1 MKLQTKIAFSIL
13 PLFTIA
19 IFALGGWSIV
29 TVNKA
34 IRTTNNKQII
44 AELQSYLNYTLTEF
58 HNILVKHQL
67 TDVDSFV
74 KEYQEQ
80 AFLKTKEIHFLPS
93 SHLLIF
99 NESGQLLHNSHAL
112 HSIDIASW
120 ITIVNQVKFNGSALQ
135 HGTITTEIG
144 AHSYVAQMFPP
155 WKWVVLYVIST
166 DELKA
171 TENRLRNATIV
182 VALICVLSG
191 FILILLIFRHFYV
204 SPVKLLQDTANAVK
218 KHQHITSI
226 PIYTKDEIGDL
237 ARSMENMAYSIEE
250 FRHEKEHFQRHLK
263 SVVKQRTK
271 ELFETNAVLKAEIES
286 RKLTELELK
295 HANRVKSEFLANMS
309 HEIRT
314 PLNAVIGF
322 SELLSS
328 LVSDPKQKDY
338 ISSIK
343 VAGKSLLV
351 LINDILDLSKIEA
364 EMLEIHLELTDPVL
378 MFKEIQQIFSVRIS
392 EKFLDF
398 DVDIDPEIPEALLLD
413 KPRLRQVLLNL
424 VGNAI
429 KFTKEGYVKI
439 RVRQEPNEQDLSK
452 INLVILVEDTGIG
465 ISDQHLKSVFE
476 SFKQASIEVGHQYGG
491 TGLGLTISKRLIE
504 LMNGKISVNS
514 EIGKGSQFKITL
526 KDVSISALK
535 SAKEMKQSLSLEDI
549 KFHKGKILIIDDVES
564 NRFMIRELLEK
575 INLKV
580 YEAHNGQQGVEKA
593 KQIQPDLIL
602 MDIRMPVM
610 NGIDAA
616 KMIKADSKIKET
628 VVIALTASTR
638 MDEVDEKTRKLF
650 FNCLSKPINV
660 KELLRDLTYCLPYDQ
675 VAGATLPEDPVKLFQ
690 QDLEQIR
697 NLNQWDIIHKLTDQ
711 LMHKSFELQGVM
723 NMRDL
728 EKFVKSIIQLSKEC
742 DLNGLEAFGLA
753 FSEFVQNYDI
763 NKINFFLKTMHH
775 TLKAL

>member
-1 MKLQTKIAFSIL
+1 MKLQTKIVFSVL

-19 IFALGGWSIV
+19 IFALGGWSII

-34 IRTTNNKQII
+34 IRTTNDNQIKE
-44 AELQSYLNYTLTEF
+44 ELQSYVNYTLTDLN
-58 HNILVKHQL
+58 NILVKHQL
-67 TDVDSFV
+67 TGVESFV
-74 KEYQEQ
+74 KQYQQQ
-80 AFLKTKEIHFLPS
+80 AFQKTKEIHFLPS

-99 NESGQLLHNSHAL
+99 NASGQLLHNSHAL

-120 ITIVNQVKFNGSALQ
+120 TDTVNQLGIWDSEIL
-135 HGTITTEIG
+135 HGNITTKIG
-144 AHSYVAQMFPP
+144 EHSYVAQVFSP
-155 WKWVVLYVIST
+155 WKWIVLYVIST

-182 VALICVLSG
+182 VAIICVLIG

-218 KHQHITSI
+218 KHQSIDSI
-226 PIYTKDEIGDL
+226 PIHTKDEIGDL

-271 ELFETNAVLKAEIES
+271 ELFTTNATLKEEIES

-295 HANRVKSEFLANMS
+295 QVNRVKSEFLANMS

-364 EMLEIHLELTDPVL
+364 RMLEINLRLTDPVL
-378 MFKEIQQIFSVRIS
+378 LFKEIQQIFSVRIA
-392 EKFLDF
+392 EKLLDF
-398 DVDIDPEIPEALLLD
+398 DVEIDPEIPEALLLD
-413 KPRLRQVLLNL
+413 EPRLRQVLLNL

-429 KFTKEGYVKI
+429 KFTKEGHVKI
-439 RVRQEPNEQDLSK
+439 LVRQERNQRDLSK
-452 INLVILVEDTGIG
+452 LNLVIIVEDTGIG
-465 ISDQHLKSVFE
+465 ISSTHLNTIFE
-476 SFKQASIEVGHQYGG
+476 SFKQESIEIGHQYGG

-504 LMNGKISVNS
+504 LMNGKISVDS
-514 EIGKGSQFKITL
+514 EIGKGSQFKINL
-526 KDVSISALK
+526 KDVSISSLK
-535 SAKEMKQSLSLEDI
+535 SAREMEQSLSLENI
-549 KFHKGKILIIDDVES
+549 KFHKEKILIIDDVES

-593 KQIQPDLIL
+593 KQVQPDLIL

-610 NGIDAA
+610 NGIDAT
-616 KMIKADSKIKET
+616 KMIKADSETKET
-628 VVIALTASTR
+628 TIIALTASTR
-638 MDEVDEKTRKLF
+638 MEEVDETTRKLF

-675 VAGATLPEDPVKLFQ
+675 ITCTILPEDPITLFQ
-690 QDLEQIR
+690 KDLEQIR
-697 NLNQWDIIHKLTDQ
+697 QLNQGDIIHKLNDQ
-711 LMHKSFELQGVM
+711 LMHKSLELQGVM

-728 EKFVKSIIQLSKEC
+728 EKFAKSIIQLSKEC

-753 FSEFVQNYDI
+753 FSEFVQNFDI
-763 NKINFFLKTMHH
+763 NKINFFLKTLHH
-775 TLKAL
+775 DLKAL

>member
-1 MKLQTKIAFSIL
+1 MKLQTKIAFTIL
-13 PLFTIA
+13 PLFTLA
-19 IFALGGWSIV
+19 IFALGGWSII

-34 IRTTNNKQII
+34 IRTTNNNQII
-44 AELQSYLNYTLTEF
+44 EELQSYVDYTLIEL
-58 HNILVKHQL
+58 HNILAKHQL
-67 TDVDSFV
+67 TGVGSFV
-74 KEYQEQ
+74 KQYQEQ
-80 AFLKTKEIHFLPS
+80 AFQKTKEIHFLPS

-99 NESGQLLHNSHAL
+99 SASGQLLHNSHAL

-120 ITIVNQVKFNGSALQ
+120 ITIVNQIKLNGSELLQ
-135 HGTITTEIG
+135 GNITTKIG
-144 AHSYVAQMFPP
+144 AHSYVAQVFPP

-237 ARSMENMAYSIEE
+237 ARSMENMAYSIEA
-250 FRHEKEHFQRHLK
+250 FRHEKENFQKHLE
-263 SVVKQRTK
+263 SVVEQRTK
-271 ELFETNAVLKAEIES
+271 ELFTTNETLKAEIES

-338 ISSIK
+338 IGSIK

-364 EMLEIHLELTDPVL
+364 GMLEIHLELTDPVL
-378 MFKEIQQIFSVRIS
+378 LFKEIQQIFGVRIA

-398 DVDIDPEIPEALLLD
+398 DVDIAPEIPEALLLD

-429 KFTKEGYVKI
+429 KFTKDGYVKI
-439 RVRQEPNEQDLSK
+439 RVRQECNEQDLSK
-452 INLVILVEDTGIG
+452 INLVIIVEDTGIG
-465 ISDQHLKSVFE
+465 ISDHHLKSVFE

-504 LMNGKISVNS
+504 LMNGKISVDS
-514 EIGKGSQFKITL
+514 EIGKGSK
-526 KDVSISALK
+526 
-535 SAKEMKQSLSLEDI
+535 
-549 KFHKGKILIIDDVES
+549 
-564 NRFMIRELLEK
+564 
-575 INLKV
+575 
-580 YEAHNGQQGVEKA
+580 KA
-593 KQIQPDLIL
+593 
-602 MDIRMPVM
+602 
-610 NGIDAA
+610 
-616 KMIKADSKIKET
+616 
-628 VVIALTASTR
+628 
-638 MDEVDEKTRKLF
+638 
-650 FNCLSKPINV
+650 
-660 KELLRDLTYCLPYDQ
+660 TY
-675 VAGATLPEDPVKLFQ
+675 
-690 QDLEQIR
+690 R
-697 NLNQWDIIHKLTDQ
+697 
-711 LMHKSFELQGVM
+711 
-723 NMRDL
+723 
-728 EKFVKSIIQLSKEC
+728 
-742 DLNGLEAFGLA
+742 
-753 FSEFVQNYDI
+753 
-763 NKINFFLKTMHH
+763 
-775 TLKAL
+775 